1 MIGET
6 VMDVV
11 EEMRRYSEHLQK
23 NGHVYI
29 SDRVRDFCIRIA
41 IADALRETEEEMEK
55 QGGAK

>member
-6 VMDVV
+6 VMDVA

-29 SDRVRDFCIRIA
+29 SARVRDFCIRLA
-41 IADALRETEEEMEK
+41 IADAQRAIEEDAKK
-55 QGGAK
+55 QGGAE